1 MTTKP
6 FILTAEDRVKLTNRV
21 RNELKPGHQNAVR
34 GKDLAIRLG
43 QNDDRKIRLIIR
55 ELIATGV
62 PIASSVSEP
71 MGYYIITNE
80 YEAHAYIRVLTE
92 RIKEDTARLND
103 FKRAA
108 GQSFHIPEYQCLLYL
123 KNKRKVRR

>member
-1 MTTKP
+1 MTNKP

-21 RNELKPGHQNAVR
+21 RNELKAGRQNAIR
-34 GKDLAIRLG
+34 GKDMAIRLG
-43 QNDDRKIRLIIR
+43 QNDDRKIRLVIR
-55 ELIATGV
+55 ELIAAGV

-71 MGYYIITNE
+71 MGFYFITNE
-80 YEAHAYIRVLTE
+80 HEAHDYIRVLTE

-108 GQSFHIPEYQCLLYL
+108 SQFYQVPEQQGLL
-123 KNKRKVRR
+123 